1 MLGNLFMK
9 TKILVV
15 DDEAPI
21 RELLSTYLAKYNYEV
36 LVAGTGEEAQK
47 AVNEEAL
54 HLVILD
60 VVLPDS
66 DGLEL
71 LSTFRQSHPNLPV
84 VMLTG
89 IGFDEELLQEAQQ
102 RGATGYISK
111 TLPLD
116 QLLMEVR
123 RVLNYKTGR

>member
-1 MLGNLFMK
+1 MK
-9 TKILVV
+9 MKILVV

-21 RELLSTYLAKYNYEV
+21 RDLLSTYLKKYGYEV
-36 LVAGTGEEAQK
+36 VTADTGAEAQRF
-47 AVNEEAL
+47 ANEEAL
-54 HLVILD
+54 HLVIMD
-60 VVLPDS
+60 VVLPDG
-66 DGLEL
+66 DGLEIL
-71 LSTFRQSHPNLPV
+71 TTVKQAHPNLPV

-102 RGATGYISK
+102 RGASGYISK

-123 RVLNYKTGR
+123 RILNYKAAR

>member
-1 MLGNLFMK
+1 MK

-36 LVAGTGEEAQK
+36 LVASTGEEAQK

>member
-1 MLGNLFMK
+1 MK
-9 TKILVV
+9 MKILVV

-21 RELLSTYLAKYNYEV
+21 RDLLSAYLKKYGYEV
-36 LVAGTGEEAQK
+36 LTAATAAEARQRVDGET
-47 AVNEEAL
+47 L
-54 HLVILD
+54 HLVIMD
-60 VVLPDS
+60 VVLPDA
-66 DGLEL
+66 DGMEVLG
-71 LSTFRQSHPNLPV
+71 SVKQAHPNLPV

-102 RGATGYISK
+102 RGAAGYISK

-123 RVLNYKTGR
+123 RILNYKAAR

>member
-1 MLGNLFMK
+1 MK

-21 RELLSTYLAKYNYEV
+21 RELLSTYLKKYGYDII
-36 LVAGTGEEAQK
+36 VAANGKEAQRLTD
-47 AVNEEAL
+47 EESL
-54 HLVILD
+54 HLVIMD
-60 VVLPDS
+60 IVLPDA
-66 DGLEL
+66 DGMEV
-71 LSTFRQSHPNLPV
+71 LSAVRQNHPNLPV
-84 VMLTG
+84 IMLTG

-102 RGATGYISK
+102 RGAAGYISK

-123 RVLNYKTGR
+123 RVLSYKPAKPAG

>member
-1 MLGNLFMK
+1 MK
-9 TKILVV
+9 MKILVV

-21 RELLSTYLAKYNYEV
+21 RDLLSTYLKKYGYEV
-36 LVAGTGEEAQK
+36 QTAATAAEARQL
-47 AVNEEAL
+47 ADEEAL
-54 HLVILD
+54 HLVIMD
-60 VVLPDS
+60 VVLPDA
-66 DGLEL
+66 DGMEV
-71 LSTFRQSHPNLPV
+71 LSSVKQSHPNLPV

-102 RGATGYISK
+102 RGAAGYISK

-123 RVLNYKTGR
+123 RILNYKAAR

>member
-1 MLGNLFMK
+1 MK
-9 TKILVV
+9 MNILVV

-21 RELLSTYLAKYNYEV
+21 RELLSTYLTKYGYEIIS
-36 LVAGTGEEAQK
+36 AGTAEEARK
-47 AVNEEAL
+47 IVEGRVV
-54 HLVILD
+54 HLVIMD
-60 VVLPDS
+60 IVLPDA

-71 LSTFRQSHPNLPV
+71 LSTLKQGHPNLPV

-102 RGATGYISK
+102 RGAAGYISK

-123 RVLNYKTGR
+123 RVLSYKPAKPAG